1 MARLNDDKI
10 IDLQINKKDFEEIY
24 LHGDQGSLFFS
35 PTVKGKL
42 ITTIVVA
49 VILLVL
55 FYFKDDLSK
64 EKFGIL
70 YFVSFLFLLC
80 AVYLSLAINKVSK
93 WKKEV
98 VKYLKTLE
106 NTDIYQIQFNAKVF
120 KVNLNDSKETSLWTE
135 FTAAEI
141 SDKFI
146 GLEGKFNYMFP
157 KKSMREADFELLKQA
172 VQTNVLK

>member
-1 MARLNDDKI
+1 MARINDDKI
-10 IDLQINKKDFEEIY
+10 INLKINKGDFEEIY
-24 LHGDQGSLFFS
+24 LNGDQGSLFLS

-42 ITTIVVA
+42 ITTIIVA
-49 VILLVL
+49 AILLIL

-106 NTDIYQIQFNAKVF
+106 NTEIYQIQFNAKVF
-120 KVNLNDSKETSLWTE
+120 KVNLNENKETSLWTE
-135 FTAAEI
+135 FTAGEI
-141 SDKFI
+141 SEKFI

-157 KKSMREADFELLKQA
+157 RKSMSEADFNMLKDA
-172 VQTNVLK
+172 VQKNVLK

>member
-1 MARLNDDKI
+1 MARMNDDKI
-10 IDLQINKKDFEEIY
+10 INLNIKRKDFEEVY
-24 LHGDQGSLFFS
+24 LQGNQGSLLFS
-35 PTVKGKL
+35 PSVKGKF
-42 ITTIVVA
+42 ITTVVVA
-49 VILLVL
+49 FILVIL
-55 FYFKDDLSK
+55 FFFKDDLSK

-106 NTDIYQIQFNAKVF
+106 NTEIYQIQFNTKVF
-120 KVNLNDSKETSLWTE
+120 KVNLNDKKETSLWTE
-135 FTAAEI
+135 FSAGEI
-141 SDKFI
+141 SDNFI

-157 KKSMREADFELLKQA
+157 KKSMSEADFELLKEA
-172 VQTNVLK
+172 VQRNVLK

>member
-1 MARLNDDKI
+1 MARINDDKT
-10 IDLQINKKDFEEIY
+10 INLNISKKDFEEIY
-24 LHGDQGSLFFS
+24 LQGDQGSLLFS
-35 PTVKGKL
+35 PIVKGKL

-49 VILLVL
+49 AILLIL
-55 FYFKDDLSK
+55 FYFKDQLSK

-98 VKYLKTLE
+98 VKYLETLE
-106 NTDIYQIQFNAKVF
+106 NTKIYQIQFNTKVF
-120 KVNLNDSKETSLWTE
+120 KVNLNDNKETSLWTE

-157 KKSMREADFELLKQA
+157 RKSMQEADFELLKQA

>member
-1 MARLNDDKI
+1 MARINDDKI
-10 IDLQINKKDFEEIY
+10 INLKINKGDFEEIY
-24 LHGDQGSLFFS
+24 LNGDQGSLFLS

-42 ITTIVVA
+42 ITTIIVA
-49 VILLVL
+49 AILLIL

-106 NTDIYQIQFNAKVF
+106 NTEIYQIQFNTKVF
-120 KVNLNDSKETSLWTE
+120 KVNLNESKETSLWTE
-135 FTAAEI
+135 FTAGEI
-141 SDKFI
+141 SEKFI

-157 KKSMREADFELLKQA
+157 RKSMSEADFNMLKDA
-172 VQTNVLK
+172 VQKNVLK

>member
-10 IDLQINKKDFEEIY
+10 INLQISKKDFEEIY

>member
-1 MARLNDDKI
+1 MNQDKI
-10 IDLQINKKDFEEIY
+10 INLNVNKKDFEEIY
-24 LHGDQGSLFFS
+24 LQGNQGSLLLS

-42 ITTIVVA
+42 ITTLVVA
-49 VILLVL
+49 IILLIL

-98 VKYLKTLE
+98 VKYLQTLE
-106 NTDIYQIQFNAKVF
+106 NSKMYQIQFNSKVF
-120 KVNLNDSKETSLWTE
+120 KVDINDNKETSLWTE

-141 SDKFI
+141 SDHFI

-157 KKSMREADFELLKQA
+157 KKSMTLGDYDALKEAVEK
-172 VQTNVLK
+172 NIK

>member
-1 MARLNDDKI
+1 MARINDDKI
-10 IDLQINKKDFEEIY
+10 INLKINKGDFEEIY
-24 LHGDQGSLFFS
+24 LNGDQGSLFLS

-42 ITTIVVA
+42 ITTIIVA
-49 VILLVL
+49 TILLIL

-106 NTDIYQIQFNAKVF
+106 NTEIYQIQFNTKIF

-135 FTAAEI
+135 FTAGEI
-141 SDKFI
+141 SEKFI

-157 KKSMREADFELLKQA
+157 RKSMSEADFELLKDT
-172 VQTNVLK
+172 VQKNVLK

>member
-1 MARLNDDKI
+1 MARINDDKTI
-10 IDLQINKKDFEEIY
+10 NLQIDKKDFEEIY
-24 LHGDQGSLFFS
+24 LNGNQGSLFWS

-42 ITTIVVA
+42 ITTVVVA
-49 VILLVL
+49 AILLVL
-55 FYFKDDLSK
+55 LCFKDDLSK
-64 EKFGIL
+64 EKFGII

-93 WKKEV
+93 WRKEV
-98 VKYLKTLE
+98 VQYLKTLE
-106 NTDIYQIQFNAKVF
+106 NTEVYQIQFNAKVF
-120 KVNLNDSKETSLWTE
+120 KVNLNDKKETSLWTE

-157 KKSMREADFELLKQA
+157 KKSMQDTDFELLKQA
-172 VQTNVLK
+172 VEKNIQK

>member
-10 IDLQINKKDFEEIY
+10 INLQISKKDFEEIY

-106 NTDIYQIQFNAKVF
+106 IQIFTKF
-120 KVNLNDSKETSLWTE
+120 SLML
-135 FTAAEI
+135 
-141 SDKFI
+141 KF
-146 GLEGKFNYMFP
+146 
-157 KKSMREADFELLKQA
+157 LK
-172 VQTNVLK
+172 

>member
-1 MARLNDDKI
+1 MTRLNDDKI
-10 IDLQINKKDFEEIY
+10 INLNISKKDFEEIY

-157 KKSMREADFELLKQA
+157 KKSMQEADFELLKQA

>member
-1 MARLNDDKI
+1 MARMNDDKI
-10 IDLQINKKDFEEIY
+10 INLKINKRDFEEIY
-24 LHGDQGSLFFS
+24 LNGNQGSLFFS
-35 PTVKGKL
+35 PSVKGKF
-42 ITTIVVA
+42 ITTVVVA
-49 VILLVL
+49 FILVIL
-55 FYFKDDLSK
+55 FFFKDDLSK

-106 NTDIYQIQFNAKVF
+106 NTDIYQIQF
-120 KVNLNDSKETSLWTE
+120 
-135 FTAAEI
+135 TAGEI

-157 KKSMREADFELLKQA
+157 KKSMSEADFELLKEA
-172 VQTNVLK
+172 VQKNVLK

>member
-1 MARLNDDKI
+1 MARLNDDKT
-10 IDLQINKKDFEEIY
+10 INLNISKKDFEEIY
-24 LHGDQGSLFFS
+24 LQGDQGSLFFS

-106 NTDIYQIQFNAKVF
+106 NTDIYQIQFNTKVF
-120 KVNLNDSKETSLWTE
+120 KVNLNDNKETSLWTE

-157 KKSMREADFELLKQA
+157 KKSMQEADFELLKQA
-172 VQTNVLK
+172 VQNNVLK